1 MSVKEVQHK
10 QCRRVNDV
18 CGEDNG
24 DSLCSTD
31 DWEQGQFD
39 DADGLIPGNKEVCG
53 DFQTW
58 ANKVHYFLH

>member
-1 MSVKEVQHK
+1 MSVKAVQHK

-53 DFQTW
+53 DFQT
-58 ANKVHYFLH
+58 